1 MPNILTLPIV
11 IVVMLLSCGCAATN
25 TSRLVYQS
33 GAVLNTFS
41 AAASLSISK
50 GEQGMGSNGYLLY
63 HRPDRMRMVILSP
76 FGTTLMELYVNGD
89 SITIVDTSLGTAFS
103 GLLDDLPRTG
113 DGAAWQHV
121 RWILEMD
128 RPENMIRTGE
138 LERDSRSG
146 IKERVTVENGLIV
159 SKVRSNGDMVRYN
172 DYIVVNGVPL
182 ASEIIV
188 DSHDGGRFRV
198 KLSEPEV
205 NVKLDP
211 EAFVPKLDGLKIY
224 PLAVLRGQ

>member
-1 MPNILTLPIV
+1 MLRALSLPAV
-11 IVVMLLSCGCAATN
+11 IVVTLLTFGCASTQTAE
-25 TSRLVYQS
+25 LIYHPE
-33 GAVLNTFS
+33 AVLNTFS

-50 GEQGMGSNGYLLY
+50 GDQGMGSNGYLLY
-63 HRPDRMRMVILSP
+63 HRPDRMRLVVLSP

-103 GLLDDLPRTG
+103 GLLEDLPRTG
-113 DGAAWQHV
+113 DGAAWRHV

-128 RPENMIRTGE
+128 RPENMVRAGE
-138 LERDSRSG
+138 LERVSRSG
-146 IKERVTVENGLIV
+146 IKERITVENGLIV

-205 NVKLDP
+205 NAALDP
-211 EAFVPKLDGLKIY
+211 EAFVPKLDGLRIY
-224 PLAVLRGQ
+224 PLTVLRGQ